1 MALAGT
7 LVPTGMEFVCRV
19 GTATGEIV
27 ERSFEA
33 TDEQA
38 LRAEVERQGLYLFS
52 TRRALGTGGLRLRRA
67 RVATGALLLFAQE
80 LAALLK
86 AGLPL
91 FQSLDVALE
100 RQEDPLFRRSLAGV
114 RDRVKSGW
122 SLSDAFRAEG
132 ELYPTIFSANLV
144 AGERSGSLE
153 TVLRRFVQYLRL
165 TQALRRKVIAAAVY
179 PSILLVLMTGII
191 AVMLLWVIPE
201 FQGFYEDLGAELPL
215 PTRML
220 IGLAELLRGNLLAIT
235 LVLVAAGVLARVWL
249 RQPGST
255 VALDRFLLRVPYLG
269 GMLGMYATSQ
279 LSRTLATLVS
289 GGLPL
294 LNALEVAAASVGNRA
309 MAAGVA
315 AATPQVR
322 EGRSLTVALESTGL
336 LEPVALE
343 MIRVGE
349 QTGALAEMLT
359 AIAEFYDEELDTRLQ
374 IALSLV
380 EPLMLVAMALIV
392 AAMLLAFYLPMF
404 ESVSAVGRSGT

>member
-1 MALAGT
+1 
-7 LVPTGMEFVCRV
+7 MEFVCRV

-33 TDEQA
+33 PDEQA

-52 TRRALGTGGLRLRRA
+52 TRRPLGAGGLRLRRP
-67 RVATGALLLFAQE
+67 RVTTAALLLFAQE

-100 RQEDPLFRRSLAGV
+100 RQEEPVFRRSLTAV

-144 AGERSGSLE
+144 AGERSGSIE

-165 TQALRRKVIAAAVY
+165 TQALRRKVVAAAVY
-179 PSILLVLMTGII
+179 PTILLVLMSAII
-191 AVMLLWVIPE
+191 SVMLLFVIPE
-201 FQGFYEDLGAELPL
+201 FQSFYEDLGAELPL
-215 PTRML
+215 PTRLL
-220 IGLAELLRGNLLAIT
+220 IALAQLLRGNLVA
-235 LVLVAAGVLARVWL
+235 LVLALVFAVVLVRLWL
-249 RQPGST
+249 RRPGSG
-255 VALDRFLLRVPYLG
+255 VVLDRLLLRLPYLG
-269 GMLGMYATSQ
+269 AMLGMYATSQ

-309 MAAGVA
+309 MAAGVSA
-315 AATPQVR
+315 AAPQVR

-359 AIAEFYDEELDTRLQ
+359 AIADFYDEELDTRLQ

-380 EPLMLVAMALIV
+380 EPLMLVAMALVV
-392 AAMLLAFYLPMF
+392 AAMLLAFYLPLF
-404 ESVSAVGRSGT
+404 ESVSAVGQSGR